1 MAESI
6 NVEITGTD
14 SNAIP
19 PVDRSA
25 LQDILDTLDS
35 MDVLAGAADNF
46 TRQMRGGYLPDGQS
60 APPDKSI
67 PTPFVPLRAGFLR
80 LLRLR
85 LVDGYGQFIDLA
97 GSSDT
102 TLINS
107 SQLIESEPLQTSGR
121 PELLALPPRYTSP
134 ARLWF
139 RYMAADGSENEADAN
154 TTPVCGFLM
163 PNHLDGD
170 LEFFDATGANLG
182 FVRPDPQAGVIWE
195 DAPGVPSTVG
205 QSPARAIPN
214 TFAAGVA
221 EGLLQ
226 WGLADATN
234 TGLPEDALSAILR
247 IIDSTL
253 WTVDPFGSSSDEHLS
268 LLVGHPVVILR
279 ARVELEVQEPIDTSV
294 INTKPVSLRLGAIPQ
309 WQDGLLGYFVNDDYT
324 RVFCA
329 DAAIAGFARE
339 VGPGRGFLQQA
350 NLVPDYYQ
358 TFSDDIGDTVTE
370 GNSPVTHPYVDS
382 GLMSIQPNQEVA
394 LTLLVEPHC
403 VVHATS
409 GAVPRKEIGMRR
421 EWVASALAAISP
433 TFRFGP
439 VLVDPKTIRM
449 PVPNE
454 IHGTWSWDHRAD
466 ITTWAEDPIVAATQ
480 DAHLRPDPASG
491 TEGWMRMMPPPPPGN
506 SNS

>member
-1 MAESI
+1 
-6 NVEITGTD
+6 
-14 SNAIP
+14 
-19 PVDRSA
+19 
-25 LQDILDTLDS
+25 
-35 MDVLAGAADNF
+35 
-46 TRQMRGGYLPDGQS
+46 
-60 APPDKSI
+60 
-67 PTPFVPLRAGFLR
+67 VPLRAGFIR
-80 LLRLR
+80 ILRLR

-97 GSSDT
+97 GSNDT
-102 TLINS
+102 TIINS
-107 SQLIESEPLQTSGR
+107 SQLIESEPLQTPGR

-134 ARLWF
+134 ARLWL
-139 RYMAADGSENEADAN
+139 RYMAADGSENEADAS
-154 TTPVCGFLM
+154 TSPVCGFLM

-170 LEFFDATGANLG
+170 LEFFDVTGANLG

-205 QSPARAIPN
+205 QSPSRAVPN
-214 TFAAGVA
+214 KFAAGIA

-253 WTVDPFGSSSDEHLS
+253 WAVDPFASSSDEHLS

-279 ARVELEVQEPIDTSV
+279 ARVKLEVQEPIDKSM
-294 INTKPVSLRLGAIPQ
+294 INTKPISLRLGAVTH

-324 RVFCA
+324 RLFCA

-358 TFSDDIGDTVTE
+358 NFSNDIGDNVTE
-370 GNSPVTHPYVDS
+370 GNSPVNHPYVDNS
-382 GLMSIQPNQEVA
+382 GLMTVQPNQEVA

-409 GAVPRKEIGMRR
+409 GILPRKEIGMRR
-421 EWVASALAAISP
+421 EWIAAAMATLSP

-480 DAHLRPDPASG
+480 DAHLRPDPAGG
-491 TEGWMRMMPPPPPGN
+491 TEGWMRMSPPPPPGN
-506 SNS
+506 SKS